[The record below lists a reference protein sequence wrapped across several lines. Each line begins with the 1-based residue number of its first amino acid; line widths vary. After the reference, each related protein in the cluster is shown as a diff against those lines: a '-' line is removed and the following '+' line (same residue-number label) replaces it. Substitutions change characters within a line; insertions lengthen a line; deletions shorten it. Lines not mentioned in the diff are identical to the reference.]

1 MSAISNDRNDYV
13 TAEELGAYLRLKPNT
28 VVAWARQGR
37 IPFQRLSRK
46 IIRFRLA
53 DVVAAL
59 EICSSIDTAEK
70 GQLTVHPEHR
80 ET

>member
-13 TAEELGAYLRLKPNT
+13 TAEEVGTYLRLKSNT

-37 IPFQRLSRK
+37 IPFYRFSRK
-46 IIRFRLA
+46 IIRYRLA

-59 EICSSIDTAEK
+59 EICRSPDKAEE
-70 GQLTVHPEHR
+70 GQSAVHPEHR
-80 ET
+80 EP